1 MKHAILSFVLTA
13 GAFAFGGDLASRWVF
28 VDDVLTDDA
37 KLARVTNA
45 VELAAANGANGVLLG
60 CGLDTWRNHPKPWKD
75 RFFKVKDLCAARGL
89 EIVPD
94 IWSAG
99 HGTFVS
105 SGINRMEGVSVED
118 APYVA
123 REGVAVWDRAAA
135 NEVRLDATKGW
146 NKVGGMHRWI
156 CTLEV
161 KPHRRYRLF
170 FTVRTLGL
178 QAKEPF
184 KVLVTHVRH
193 PQWFPS
199 DLIRLPVKGDTPW
212 QAFSFDFSTYDDSSY
227 HLYVGQMAGWQAGT
241 FELKDVSLA
250 EAAPTDVLTRPGA
263 PRSLRNAAT
272 GETYREGE
280 DYEVPQIRRW
290 QWKGGEP
297 MAELKIPAGSRIRP
311 GTALRFDS
319 YVPALVEGNCYSTC
333 LSEPDVWAAFEQSA
347 ADIERLL
354 SPKRWL
360 FSMDEFRTGN
370 TCAACKARNLS
381 MAQLYGEALTRMH
394 GIVRRVHPGAEIY
407 VWSDMLDPNHN
418 GVERYYNCRGS
429 FAGAWRYVPKDL
441 VIACWYD
448 RKGAES
454 LAFFSG
460 LGFRT
465 LVAAYYDEK
474 PPFEWS
480 RKFRDAARRTDGTLG
495 YMYTTWRH
503 AYGDLPAW
511 MKMMGESCCRE
522 GAHK

>member
-1 MKHAILSFVLTA
+1 MKNGLLPVAVIAVTA
-13 GAFAFGGDLASRWVF
+13 AFGGNLSSRWVF

-45 VELAAANGANGVLLG
+45 VELAAANGANGILLG
-60 CGLDTWRNHPKPWKD
+60 CGLDTWKSHPRPWRD

-89 EIVPD
+89 EIIPD

-99 HGTFVS
+99 HGTFVNT
-105 SGINRMEGVSVED
+105 GIDRMEGVAVED
-118 APYVA
+118 APFVA
-123 REGVAVWDRAAA
+123 REGIAVWDRAAA
-135 NEVRLDATKGW
+135 NETKLDAAKGW

-156 CTLEV
+156 CTVDV

-178 QAKEPF
+178 EAKEPF
-184 KVLVTHVRH
+184 KVLATHVQH
-193 PQWFPS
+193 KQWFPS
-199 DLIRLPVKGDTPW
+199 DQIRLPVKGDTPW
-212 QAFSFDFSTYDDSSY
+212 QPHSFDFNTFDDTRY
-227 HLYVGQMAGWQAGT
+227 HLYVGLMSGWQSGT

-250 EAAPTDVLTRPGA
+250 EAVPTDVLTRPGA
-263 PRSLRNAAT
+263 PRSLRNATT
-272 GETYREGE
+272 GEVYREGA
-280 DYEVPQIRRW
+280 DYEVPPMRRW

-297 MAELKIPAGSRIRP
+297 MVELKLPPTGRIRP

-319 YVPALVEGNCYSTC
+319 YVPALVEGNGFSTC
-333 LSEPDVWAAFEQSA
+333 LSEPDVWKAFEQSA
-347 ADIERLL
+347 ADIEKVL
-354 SPKRWL
+354 SPKRWF

-370 TCAACKARNLS
+370 TCAACKARNLT

-418 GVERYYNCRGS
+418 GVEQYYNCRGS
-429 FAGAWRYVPKDL
+429 FADAWRHVPKDL

-460 LGFRT
+460 HGFRT
-465 LVAAYYDEK
+465 FVASYYDEK
-474 PPFEWS
+474 PPFVWS
-480 RKFRDAARRTDGTLG
+480 RKFRDAARRTDGAVG

-511 MKMMGESCCRE
+511 MKMMGETR
-522 GAHK
+522 